1 VTSSG
6 GRRSRGREPLPCSGL
21 LRRKPGLRP
30 WNPCMVARARLE
42 ESNRVLKLAGFSRA
56 LEGEDLMDTA
66 QAMLP
71 GT

>member
-1 VTSSG
+1 
-6 GRRSRGREPLPCSGL
+6 
-21 LRRKPGLRP
+21 
-30 WNPCMVARARLE
+30 MVARARLE